1 MKNKRESEKKQLMK
15 ANFSKIKT
23 IFPKFLQMIEFFAE
37 KLNLYEAFSKIKS
50 IKLAKIKNI

>member
-1 MKNKRESEKKQLMK
+1 MK